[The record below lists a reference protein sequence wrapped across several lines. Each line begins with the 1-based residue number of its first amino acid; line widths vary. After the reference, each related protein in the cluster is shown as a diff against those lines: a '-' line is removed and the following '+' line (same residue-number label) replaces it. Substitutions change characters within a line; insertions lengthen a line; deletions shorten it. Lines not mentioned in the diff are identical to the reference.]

1 MNNLVGKILTAP
13 PNVKGNFWSKTVI
26 FLTEDHARGSVGFV
40 LNKPT
45 KMTIS
50 EFSLQHGIESN
61 VQGFLHVG
69 GPVSVNALTVLHSPE
84 WACNNTMKIT
94 DDFCLSS
101 SGDLLLKFALGDM
114 PKHWRMFA
122 GMCAWSP
129 NQLESEIKG
138 LPPYNHDFSWLTS
151 TPSIKT
157 VFGYDEKEQWTT
169 SIEKCSI
176 EFAQSIFA

>member
-69 GPVSVNALTVLHSPE
+69 GPVSVNALTVLHSSE

-157 VFGYDEKEQWTT
+157 VFGHDEKEQWTT